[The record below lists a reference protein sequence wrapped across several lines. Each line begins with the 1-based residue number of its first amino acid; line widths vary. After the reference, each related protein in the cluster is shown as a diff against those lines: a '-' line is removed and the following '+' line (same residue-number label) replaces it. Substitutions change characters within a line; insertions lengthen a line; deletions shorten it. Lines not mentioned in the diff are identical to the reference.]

1 MNIEVTNIKGLDN
14 IIKHKK
20 KPVPKSSH
28 PDFPVNLFFTYCS
41 FGMKNSGKSY
51 SICKLLSLFDKYPVK
66 DTDGEI
72 MPNRV
77 IWFSPTA
84 NFSSNSIVHTIKSLD
99 PDEDIY
105 ENVTEEVL
113 ENVFNEIK
121 AEKETLKKKDAYIK
135 AYKRFIK
142 IKDVNRLK
150 IEDILILGEFNFE
163 PPSKIF
169 GHLKNYCYFLVLDDL
184 IGQQNSIFG
193 VKKNNFLNNLVIKHR
208 HYQINLAKRNTGTI

>member
-20 KPVPKSSH
+20 KPVPQSSH

-121 AEKETLKKKDAYIK
+121 AEKETLKKKDACVLFFFFYP
-135 AYKRFIK
+135 R
-142 IKDVNRLK
+142 
-150 IEDILILGEFNFE
+150 ILSESDF
-163 PPSKIF
+163 
-169 GHLKNYCYFLVLDDL
+169 
-184 IGQQNSIFG
+184 
-193 VKKNNFLNNLVIKHR
+193 
-208 HYQINLAKRNTGTI
+208 

>member
-20 KPVPKSSH
+20 KPVPQSSH

-77 IWFSPTA
+77 IWFSPCT
-84 NFSSNSIVHTIKSLD
+84 LD
-99 PDEDIY
+99 SWRY
-105 ENVTEEVL
+105 SRRSGKGKRCVTQGL
-113 ENVFNEIK
+113 PSHGCILLI
-121 AEKETLKKKDAYIK
+121 TL
-135 AYKRFIK
+135 
-142 IKDVNRLK
+142 
-150 IEDILILGEFNFE
+150 
-163 PPSKIF
+163 
-169 GHLKNYCYFLVLDDL
+169 
-184 IGQQNSIFG
+184 G
-193 VKKNNFLNNLVIKHR
+193 VGGI
-208 HYQINLAKRNTGTI
+208 